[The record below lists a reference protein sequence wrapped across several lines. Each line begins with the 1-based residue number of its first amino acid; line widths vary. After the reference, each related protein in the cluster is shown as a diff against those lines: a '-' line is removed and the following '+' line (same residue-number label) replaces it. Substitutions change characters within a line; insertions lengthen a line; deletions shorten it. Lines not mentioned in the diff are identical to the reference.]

1 MPRIIVRFCSD
12 FVIAS
17 RISVG
22 LSGGYEAFVEGHPRM
37 WEAGATDGE
46 AINRLVTTYAV
57 VLGRDISEYEV
68 HVACNGFA
76 RLISCDFDLTL
87 RVSLNEIFFF
97 AHVEQ

>member
-1 MPRIIVRFCSD
+1 M
-12 FVIAS
+12 
-17 RISVG
+17 
-22 LSGGYEAFVEGHPRM
+22 
-37 WEAGATDGE
+37 

-57 VLGRDISEYEV
+57 VLGRDISEYEA